1 VVVTQFVTHV
11 AGPGPPTGCFR
22 VTGTH
27 PGMRRGGQ
35 GDPGG
40 QVSGM
45 VMTAR
50 RPGGWC
56 GARVPSPRP
65 PKGLLSGASGCWLI
79 SSRPVRAVPSSSTR
93 LP

>member
-65 PKGLLSGASGCWLI
+65 PKGLL
-79 SSRPVRAVPSSSTR
+79 PAVG
-93 LP
+93 